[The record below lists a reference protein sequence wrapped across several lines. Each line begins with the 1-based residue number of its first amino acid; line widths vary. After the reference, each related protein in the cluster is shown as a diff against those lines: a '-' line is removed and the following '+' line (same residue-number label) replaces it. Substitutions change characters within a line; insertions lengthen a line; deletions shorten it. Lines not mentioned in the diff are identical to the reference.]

1 MFNVVSSNDINVDVY
16 RVYIKY
22 EVFARAQLVSKTLEI
37 HFVLTLVITR
47 KDEAQSLLACSAVF
61 LIECRQ
67 TFQRCVLPPSPG
79 RWMMEAVCTSETSVD
94 IQLRTRQYI
103 PEDSELH
110 TRHRENVKSH
120 TRKDVVPSV
129 ESCQIDGVFHSMK
142 LYLDR
147 FYDAFTFQHQ
157 LLPF

>member
-22 EVFARAQLVSKTLEI
+22 EVFARAQVSKTLEI

-47 KDEAQSLLACSAVF
+47 KDEAQSLMGCTAVF

-79 RWMMEAVCTSETSVD
+79 RWMMEAVRTSETSVD
-94 IQLRTRQYI
+94 I
-103 PEDSELH
+103 
-110 TRHRENVKSH
+110 
-120 TRKDVVPSV
+120 
-129 ESCQIDGVFHSMK
+129 
-142 LYLDR
+142 
-147 FYDAFTFQHQ
+147 
-157 LLPF
+157 